1 MHDELVY
8 RQLRVTWFLQ
18 PQLFAVEDV
27 AMGSVQLPALVA
39 VTQAGLAAHVPT
51 VSCYQPN

>member
-51 VSCYQPN
+51 VSCYQH